1 MDIISISNIKIKGVS
16 AAVPKNVISSN
27 NPRLE
32 KITGISQRRIA
43 PSDISTSDLCYEAAV
58 KLIQDLNIDPKEIG
72 ILIFISQTPDYR
84 LPVTSAILQ
93 NKLSLPQTSICLD
106 IPLGCSGYTYGLYV
120 ISSLLK
126 NSNSKY
132 GLLLAGD
139 TISKEAYLKDNSTY
153 PLFGDAGTAT
163 LVELDFDFN
172 QPLIFNLG
180 TDGSGYDSIIIPHG
194 GSRYPISDNS
204 NIEIQDENGNIRRL
218 RDLYLDGSKVFDFGT
233 NKISNVLKEFIDVN
247 QTEIDCLI
255 LHQANKLMNDR
266 ITKKVEISPEKS
278 LSSLFG
284 FGNTSS
290 ATIPLTMVTQLN
302 NIPSYRNILMCGFG
316 VGLSWASVLVQ
327 QEQIYCSNLIEI

>member
-1 MDIISISNIKIKGVS
+1 MNSISISNIKIKGVS
-16 AAVPKNVISSN
+16 AAVPKQVISNN

-32 KITGISQRRIA
+32 KITGISQRRIT
-43 PSDISTSDLCYEAAV
+43 PLNTFTSDLCYEAAT
-58 KLIQDLNIDPKEIG
+58 KLIQDLNIDPNEIG

-93 NKLSLPQTSICLD
+93 NKLNLPQTTICLD

-139 TISKEAYLKDNSTY
+139 TISKEAYFKDNSTS

-163 LVELDFDFN
+163 LLEFDINYPKSLVFD
-172 QPLIFNLG
+172 LG

-194 GSRYPISDNS
+194 GSRYPICDNS
-204 NIEIQDENGNIRRL
+204 NLETQDENGNIRRL
-218 RDLYLDGSKVFDFGT
+218 RDLYLDGGKVFDFGT
-233 NKISNVLKEFIDVN
+233 NKISNILKEFIDHN
-247 QTEIDCLI
+247 QIEIDCLI

-266 ITKKVEISPEKS
+266 ITKKVGVPSEKS
-278 LSSLFG
+278 LSSLLE

-302 NIPSYRNILMCGFG
+302 NLPSYKNILMCGFG
-316 VGLSWASVLVQ
+316 VGLSWASVFIQ
-327 QEQIYCSNLIEI
+327 QEEIYCSTLIEM

>member
-1 MDIISISNIKIKGVS
+1 MNSISISNIKIKGVS
-16 AAVPKNVISSN
+16 AAVPKQVISNN

-32 KITGISQRRIA
+32 KITGISQRRIT
-43 PSDISTSDLCYEAAV
+43 PLDMFTSDLCYEAAI
-58 KLIQDLNIDPKEIG
+58 KLIQDLNIDPNEIG
-72 ILIFISQTPDYR
+72 ILVFISQTSDYR

-93 NKLSLPQTSICLD
+93 NKLNLPQTSICLD

-139 TISKEAYLKDNSTY
+139 TISKEAYFKDNSTF

-163 LVELDFDFN
+163 LVEFDSSFH
-172 QPLIFNLG
+172 QPLIFDLG

-194 GSRYPISDNS
+194 GSRHPISNES
-204 NIEIQDENGNIRRL
+204 NLERQDENGNIRRL
-218 RDLYLDGSKVFDFGT
+218 RDLYLDGGKVFDFGT
-233 NKISNVLKEFIDVN
+233 NKISNILKEFIDSN

-266 ITKKVEISPEKS
+266 ITKKTGISPEKS
-278 LSSLFG
+278 LSSLFN

-302 NIPSYRNILMCGFG
+302 NISSYKNILMCGFG

-327 QEQIYCSNLIEI
+327 QEKIHCSNLIEI